1 MVKADPKPAIPKKTA
16 VFHERDKKVK
26 ADPKLAIPKK
36 PAVFHNCDKKVKA
49 DPKPAIPKKTAVF
62 HNRDKKVKAVT
73 KPAIPKKT
81 ADTEVKAYSEE
92 INAAHRTLC
101 HDYCIDTDN
110 PLGKGSFGAVFP
122 GTSKADGKPVAI
134 KFVKRRQPNRYFIMP
149 GSGMVLTELV
159 VLHTLKEDPNPHV
172 IKLYDSYEDPDYFIL
187 VMERPDPCMTLNE
200 FIKLQRG
207 LLESTARIL
216 MRQAVMAVKHCF
228 KHETFHTDL
237 HAGNFLVDKNNML
250 LKLID
255 FGCCDRLR
263 DTAYA
268 YEEYLGAPAYR
279 PPEVRNRGRYHAM
292 SSSVWSLGTL
302 LYYMVNVNL
311 PFPKYGPVTE
321 GMINHENDYLTKQI
335 QDLIEKCL
343 SIDPAKRPT
352 LDQMLEHPWFKMG
365 EEGGMSAEF
374 RQIMDELTDKA
385 S

>member
-1 MVKADPKPAIPKKTA
+1 
-16 VFHERDKKVK
+16 
-26 ADPKLAIPKK
+26 
-36 PAVFHNCDKKVKA
+36 
-49 DPKPAIPKKTAVF
+49 
-62 HNRDKKVKAVT
+62 
-73 KPAIPKKT
+73 
-81 ADTEVKAYSEE
+81 
-92 INAAHRTLC
+92 
-101 HDYCIDTDN
+101 
-110 PLGKGSFGAVFP
+110 
-122 GTSKADGKPVAI
+122 
-134 KFVKRRQPNRYFIMP
+134 
-149 GSGMVLTELV
+149 MVLTELV

-321 GMINHENDYLTKQI
+321 GMINHENDYLTKR
-335 QDLIEKCL
+335 K
-343 SIDPAKRPT
+343 
-352 LDQMLEHPWFKMG
+352 
-365 EEGGMSAEF
+365 
-374 RQIMDELTDKA
+374 
-385 S
+385 